1 MPPPN
6 SAFTGFRSPISSAPR
21 SKLQRGD
28 GAGAGLG
35 VRGGEGEG
43 GGRGG
48 DGSTR
53 TSRRW
58 R

>member
-35 VRGGEGEG
+35 VRGEGR
-43 GGRGG
+43 GGRGEG
-48 DGSTR
+48 WGWEHTHLS
-53 TSRRW
+53 
-58 R
+58 